1 MSSKKELLELIQQFR
16 TQVKSAAL
24 PEAFR
29 VPATLGSNGFF
40 SNTTGKLAYNNRV
53 YCFTGP
59 SSTRLDNWSSCTLR
73 IGQSTFQSSEQVIFA
88 ACKAGL
94 FQDEAALMEA
104 VSTPEMSASQ
114 AKYLGRNVQNFV
126 ESVWKGN
133 AGWMSDVAILIKCLQ
148 NVEVMEELVRTR
160 GLMIGEASKR
170 DLVWGIGVE
179 ASHAASL
186 DPNKWRG
193 KNWLGQS
200 LVRVREFLL
209 QEEAGLLIT
218 SEQNLDL
225 FYSWFEGKQIQ

>member
-16 TQVKSAAL
+16 TQVKGAAL

-29 VPATLGSNGFF
+29 VPPTLGGNGFF
-40 SNTTGKLAYNNRV
+40 CNTTGKLAFNNRV

-59 SSTRLDNWSSCTLR
+59 SSTHLDNWSTCTLK

-94 FQDEAALMEA
+94 FQDQAALTEA
-104 VSTPEMSASQ
+104 ISTPEMSASQ
-114 AKYLGRNVQNFV
+114 AKHLGRNVQNFV
-126 ESVWKGN
+126 ETVWKTN
-133 AGWMSDVAILIKCLQ
+133 AAWLSDVATLIKCLQ
-148 NVEVMEELVRTR
+148 NAGAMEELLRTR
-160 GLMIGEASKR
+160 GLIIAEASKR

-179 ASHAASL
+179 ASYPASCL
-186 DPNKWRG
+186 DQNKWRG

-209 QEEAGLLIT
+209 QEEPLLIT

>member
-1 MSSKKELLELIQQFR
+1 MSSKKELFELIQQFR
-16 TQVKSAAL
+16 TQLNCAAL

-29 VPATLGSNGFF
+29 VPPILGGNGFF
-40 SNTTGKLAYNNRV
+40 SNTSGKLIFNNRV
-53 YCFTGP
+53 YCFTGA
-59 SSTRLDNWSSCTLR
+59 SSTHLDNWSTCTLT

-94 FQDEAALMEA
+94 FRDEAALMHA
-104 VSTPEMSASQ
+104 TSTPEMSASQ

-126 ESVWKGN
+126 DTVWKTN
-133 AGWMSDVAILIKCLQ
+133 ARWLSDVAILIKCLQ
-148 NVEVMEELVRTR
+148 NAGAMEELVRTR
-160 GLMIGEASKR
+160 GLMIAEGSKQ
-170 DLVWGIGVE
+170 DLVWGIGME
-179 ASHAASL
+179 ACYQASL
-186 DPNKWRG
+186 DQNKWRG

-209 QEEAGLLIT
+209 EEEAGLLIT